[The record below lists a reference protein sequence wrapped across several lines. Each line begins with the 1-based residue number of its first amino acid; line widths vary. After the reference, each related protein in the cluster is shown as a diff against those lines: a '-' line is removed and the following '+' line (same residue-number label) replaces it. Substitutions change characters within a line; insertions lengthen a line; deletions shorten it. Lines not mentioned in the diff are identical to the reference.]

1 MRPRAADV
9 TLPRSMAW
17 REDDLHRWLART
29 RARGLA
35 GTHGHDAAL
44 LAELGGAPV
53 VCADQVVE
61 GVHFESRASAALVG
75 RKAACRALSD
85 LAAAAAE
92 PRALLCTLTAPQTKS
107 SAWLRGVLGGVRAAA
122 REHGAD
128 LVGGDLA
135 SARGPAVIGVMA
147 LGAYTLRGVKAPGRA
162 RARVGELVALTGA
175 LGGSLLGRH
184 LHIEPR
190 LAAGRALARA
200 GASALMDVSDGLA
213 WDLFRLARA
222 AGVAIELDTHAVP
235 LHRDARTLARR
246 TGHTA
251 LEHALHDGEDH
262 ELIATLAPRALAR
275 ARRAGLELHVVGRVV
290 RGSGLALLDS
300 NGTRTRWRPRD
311 GGWKHGG

>member
-1 MRPRAADV
+1 
-9 TLPRSMAW
+9 MAW

-29 RARGLA
+29 RARGVA

-61 GVHFESRASAALVG
+61 RVHFEPRAPAALVG

-85 LAAAAAE
+85 LAASAAE
-92 PRALLCTLTAPQTKS
+92 PRALLCTLAAPAS
-107 SAWLRGVLGGVRAAA
+107 RSAAWLRGVLGAVRAAA

-128 LVGGDLA
+128 LVGGDL
-135 SARGPAVIGVMA
+135 SGTRGPAVIGVTA
-147 LGAYTLRGVKAPGRA
+147 LGAYTLRGVRAPGRA
-162 RARVGELVALTGA
+162 RARAGELVVLTGG

-184 LHIEPR
+184 LRITPR
-190 LAAGRALARA
+190 LAEGRALARA

-222 AGVAIELDTHAVP
+222 AGVAIELDTDALP
-235 LHRDARTLARR
+235 LHRDAHRLARR
-246 TGHTA
+246 TGRSA
-251 LEHALHDGEDH
+251 LDHALHDGEDH
-262 ELIATLAPRALAR
+262 ELVATLSTRALAR
-275 ARRAGLELHVVGRVV
+275 ARRDGVELHVVGRVV
-290 RGSGLALLDS
+290 RGRGLWLARAGS
-300 NGTRTRWRPRD
+300 VRRRWNPRA